1 MKKKTFRLSCNK
13 DGFDKVK
20 PVYKTALKD
29 SGHFTMIVATVKTL
43 EEIETERLYGSTHHI
58 AKMWQQILANYSSS
72 LSGSTSPATANTKRF
87 LN

>member
-1 MKKKTFRLSCNK
+1 
-13 DGFDKVK
+13 
-20 PVYKTALKD
+20 
-29 SGHFTMIVATVKTL
+29 MIVATLRTL

-72 LSGSTSPATANTKRF
+72 LSGSTSPTTANTKRF